1 MAEQRQTARQH
12 STSHTPPPS
21 SPAIEAPDDEALAL
35 VAAFYRGLGA
45 TPSLTTAT
53 MQRRD
58 FAIARQLVQVGAT
71 PPEAEGYA
79 RQTSGLQGRIAPV
92 DLRSFERERLAWLA
106 RHRGEEH
113 RRVDRTG
120 LPPAWLDGATD
131 HPRTAS
137 PPLQLEAAPRGPS
150 AAVRASGATAASAH
164 PELAHEHLG
173 HALRAAL
180 LARAR

>member
-1 MAEQRQTARQH
+1 MAEQEQTARQD

-45 TPSLTTAT
+45 TPSLATAT

-58 FAIARQLVQVGAT
+58 FAIARQLVEAGAT
-71 PPEAEGYA
+71 PRQAESYA
-79 RQTSGLQGRIAPV
+79 RETSGLQGRLAPV
-92 DLRSFERERLAWLA
+92 DLRSFERERPAWLA
-106 RHRGEEH
+106 RQRCEER

-120 LPPAWLDGATD
+120 LPPTWLDGAAD
-131 HPRTAS
+131 NPRTAP
-137 PPLQLEAAPRGPS
+137 PPLQLEAVPRGPS
-150 AAVRASGATAASAH
+150 AAVRASVATPGSGH
-164 PELAHEHLG
+164 PDFGGEHLG